1 MKITQL
7 AAKPQLIKMIL
18 DDEETVQEF
27 GETIEFWIWDRQPI
41 EKFVKLATL
50 KTDDFSQLITAVNE
64 MVLDEDGKAVLVDG
78 VTLPTNVMARLIN
91 KVVETLGK

>member
-18 DDEETVQEF
+18 DDEETVQDF